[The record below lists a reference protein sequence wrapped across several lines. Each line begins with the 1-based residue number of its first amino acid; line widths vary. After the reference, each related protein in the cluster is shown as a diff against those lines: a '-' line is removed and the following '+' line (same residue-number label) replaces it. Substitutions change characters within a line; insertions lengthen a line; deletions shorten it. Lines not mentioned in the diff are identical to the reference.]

1 MLRLIDAGVLAH
13 PGAQTIYH
21 AIAHAW
27 TDETPDTV
35 VFATPADPH
44 VCIGL
49 HQDVDRE
56 VDRVYC
62 ARHGIPIVRREL
74 GGGAVYCDRD
84 QLFVQW
90 IMRPSRLPVRV
101 EERFRLYGA
110 AIVETHRALGID
122 AAVRPINDVHVDGR
136 KVCGTGAARIGGAE
150 VVVGNFLFD
159 FDTATM
165 ANVLRLDSPV
175 VRDTVRRGLERY
187 MTTFVRELG
196 VAPPVGVVKRHYR
209 RACEAVL
216 GDELV
221 DGALSDPE
229 RDRMA
234 ALDVRL
240 TSAAFVGEPGGL
252 ARDGVKIHQDV
263 WVRERVRTV
272 AGATARVAACVHAG
286 RLEDVSVHVGAT
298 SLDRLARALD
308 GAPLDA
314 ARIRAIVDEQFTH
327 GVDGAGVEPDDW
339 VAAVMGLTTNP
350 ETPSGATT

>member
-21 AIAHAW
+21 AVAHAW
-27 TDETPDTV
+27 TDETPDTI

-49 HQDVDRE
+49 HQDIDRE
-56 VDRVYC
+56 IDRAYC
-62 ARHGIPIVRREL
+62 ERHGIPIVRREL

-101 EERFRLYGA
+101 DERFRLYGA

-122 AAVRPINDVHVDGR
+122 AVVRPVNDVHVGGR

-159 FDTATM
+159 FDTETM
-165 ANVLRLDSPV
+165 ANVLRIESPL
-175 VRDTVRRGLERY
+175 VRDKVRRGLERY
-187 MTTFVRELG
+187 MSTFARELG
-196 VAPPVGVVKRHYR
+196 AAPSVDVVKEHC
-209 RACEAVL
+209 RAACARVL
-216 GDELV
+216 GEPLV
-221 DGALSDPE
+221 DGALTDAE
-229 RDRMA
+229 RDAMA
-234 ALDVRL
+234 ALDARL

-263 WVRERVRTV
+263 WVRERTSRLDDTTVRI
-272 AGATARVAACVHAG
+272 AACVHAG
-286 RLEDVSVHVGAT
+286 RLEDVTVRVGDE
-298 SLDRLARALD
+298 SFDRLARALD
-308 GAPLDA
+308 GAPVTEAGL
-314 ARIRAIVDEQFTH
+314 RAIIGDELTR
-327 GVDGAGVEPDDW
+327 GVDQW
-339 VAAVMGLTTNP
+339 VDAVMELTKAP
-350 ETPSGATT
+350 ETPSGVTT